1 MMSEFQLDG
10 CVRAPDLPLFAAN
23 IQIVITCRLTSRR
36 SGVLISP
43 ALIRLIRGAART
55 GLKCCW
61 LWLSSEPA
69 DCHQLQTSH
78 ADDLHKLKSCTNR
91 KQVYRRRYE
100 SRRSSKPK
108 LHLKIR
114 KNEIWWKTIFNM
126 ADGIITPCNVA
137 CGSAIIIVNSPSGST
152 LQCDT

>member
-78 ADDLHKLKSCTNR
+78 ADNLHKLKSCTNR

-114 KNEIWWKTIFNM
+114 KKLNM
-126 ADGIITPCNVA
+126 VKNDFQYGGWNYY
-137 CGSAIIIVNSPSGST
+137 T
-152 LQCDT
+152 LQCGMWLCNHYSEFTKWQHPAM